1 MTETG
6 TTRRTTPKYMAVQGA
21 ALLMGALLLLICAA
35 GFIPGLTT
43 GYDGLSWWGHESTA
57 RLFDMFT
64 VSALHNIVH
73 LAAGAGGLLLA
84 RSYAAARAYLLGGG
98 AVFLA
103 LWGYGLA
110 VDKAGPGNVI
120 PLDNAGNWLH
130 FALGVVMVVLGLTLA
145 AQRDPTR
152 HRRRAARAS

>member
-73 LAAGAGGLLLA
+73 LAFGVLGLVMARTMRNAFLYLVAGGVVYLLLW
-84 RSYAAARAYLLGGG
+84 L
-98 AVFLA
+98 
-103 LWGYGLA
+103 YGLI
-110 VDKAGPGNVI
+110 VDHDSSANFV
-120 PLDNAGNWLH
+120 PLNNADNWLH
-130 FALGVVMVVLGLTLA
+130 LLLGIGMVALGFALG
-145 AQRDPTR
+145 RPDR
-152 HRRRAARAS
+152 SNRAAANG